1 MSDLAEATGR
11 PMRSHARRNRERI
24 LAVAREA
31 MTSQDDEISL
41 NEVARRAGVGIGTL
55 FRHFASRE
63 ALLEA
68 LVHDRTTAICAEA
81 DRLLE
86 SEAPGTALITWLS
99 DLVAYVATYRGVA
112 AALLNGSRDAR
123 SALHRS
129 CKNVDN
135 AAAALLTR
143 AQRAGEVRADIGVD
157 EVIALVSAIAWVR
170 EQAPERAGQLEALM
184 SIIATGLRL
193 PGVTAF

>member
-24 LAVAREA
+24 LAVARDA

-68 LVHDRTTAICAEA
+68 LVHDRTAALCVEA

-86 SEAPGTALITWLS
+86 ADAPGAALVTWLS
-99 DLVAYVATYRGVA
+99 DLVEHVATYRGVA
-112 AALLNGSRDAR
+112 AALLSGAHDEQ

-129 CKNVDN
+129 CQGVDD
-135 AAAALLTR
+135 AAAALLAR
-143 AQRAGEVRADIGVD
+143 AQQAGEIRADIGID
-157 EVIALVSAIAWVR
+157 EVISLVSAVAWVR
-170 EQAPERAGQLEALM
+170 EQARERAGQLDTLM
-184 SIIATGLRL
+184 SVIAAGLRSS
-193 PGVTAF
+193 GVIAS